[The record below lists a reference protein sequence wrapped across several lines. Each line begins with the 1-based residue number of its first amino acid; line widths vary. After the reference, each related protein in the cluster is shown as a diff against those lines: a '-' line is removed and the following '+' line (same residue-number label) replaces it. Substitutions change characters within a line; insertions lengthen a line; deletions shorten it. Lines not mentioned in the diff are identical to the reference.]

1 MPSLPIRIDEAV
13 MPTPQG
19 RQLHIQRTYPCI
31 RNHEH
36 NIVFIYTGW
45 NEQKNTRNLGQ
56 QFGIQTNFRP
66 VQTFFTLEGG
76 THNSLTRKNLANSC
90 SCISLQMMLFTPL
103 EFTEQVSKVGILAR
117 NLVWVVCMVL
127 AQVWTVLPPHVLR
140 KLPRS
145 WSEFAPERV

>member
-1 MPSLPIRIDEAV
+1 
-13 MPTPQG
+13 
-19 RQLHIQRTYPCI
+19 
-31 RNHEH
+31 
-36 NIVFIYTGW
+36 
-45 NEQKNTRNLGQ
+45 
-56 QFGIQTNFRP
+56 
-66 VQTFFTLEGG
+66 
-76 THNSLTRKNLANSC
+76 
-90 SCISLQMMLFTPL
+90 MMLFTPI